1 MSETKEELKSANQ
14 TARLLG
20 VSTPTLCRLMQS
32 KKIGF
37 YRVGK
42 RVLFAERHVAE
53 FLEACESKPVE
64 GSNFEISKSKT
75 GKPQKEMR

>member
-1 MSETKEELKSANQ
+1 MSETKEALKSANQ

-20 VSTPTLCRLMQS
+20 VSTPTLCRLMQR

-42 RVLFAERHVAE
+42 RVLFAERHVTE
-53 FLEACESKPVE
+53 FLAACESKPVE
-64 GSNFEISKSKT
+64 ESNFETSETK
-75 GKPQKEMR
+75 QRKEMR